1 MTFQETNI
9 PHLSTNDTTIVSF
22 NEENIII
29 RTFVFTKQYPK
40 RDYEDEI
47 NESFKPPQKCQPY
60 CRYHACRMAFR

>member
-1 MTFQETNI
+1 MKSVIDITATNPRIYYSGTIFQVDSKLLS
-9 PHLSTNDTTIVSF
+9 HLL
-22 NEENIII
+22 
-29 RTFVFTKQYPK
+29 KKYLK